1 MGLGKTPGKSAGESG
16 CRLLPLQEELLRHA
30 GHPGSPPEGQGTMKL
45 PKCQTI
51 PAERGFGAQAT
62 APGRE
67 LRASGEAAGPAWV
80 PQGCGTAPSRPL
92 PPVVGACGALGHAGE
107 ISAAPSELPAARDPA
122 GAALPRPPGAERGQ
136 TTNCQ
141 GNGAEEETHLVS
153 SLQLGVELTEDLL
166 QLLPDHVGENIQ
178 TPSAKATPPSAASPV
193 LSPSHR
199 AAGGSQ
205 GTGLCIF
212 TPPASPELPQNSE
225 AESCSWIRAL
235 LTPSPS
241 CQSPGAAVAG
251 CAALLP
257 ASAEQHRGHPTP
269 CAEHISVM

>member
-1 MGLGKTPGKSAGESG
+1 MGLGKTPGKSTGESG

-51 PAERGFGAQAT
+51 LAERGFGAQAT

-67 LRASGEAAGPAWV
+67 LRASGEAAGPTWV
-80 PQGCGTAPSRPL
+80 PRGCGTAPSRPL
-92 PPVVGACGALGHAGE
+92 PPVVGARGALGHAGE

-178 TPSAKATPPSAASPV
+178 TPSAKATPPSAASSQPRAVPV
-193 LSPSHR
+193 TPSCRGQPGDRALHFHPSCIPR
-199 AAGGSQ
+199 AA
-205 GTGLCIF
+205 
-212 TPPASPELPQNSE
+212 PEQRGQILLSDTSSAHSE
-225 AESCSWIRAL
+225 
-235 LTPSPS
+235 P
-241 CQSPGAAVAG
+241 
-251 CAALLP
+251 LLP
-257 ASAEQHRGHPTP
+257 KPRSSRGRLCSAAPSLCRAAPGTP
-269 CAEHISVM
+269 HTLC